1 MIRLQK
7 YMSECGIA
15 SRRKSEELIKKGE
28 VSVNGVIVT
37 ELGTKV
43 NGGEEIIVS
52 GKILRKED
60 KEYYLLY
67 KPKGVISSAIDDK
80 HRTTVVDLI
89 ESDKKLF
96 PIGRLDYN
104 TTGVLLITNDG
115 ELTNILTHPKF
126 EVEKVYEV
134 KLEGIIKIDEVKTLE
149 SGIVLD
155 GVKTKRCEVKLKKQ
169 DKRNNKSYLIIKIT
183 EGRNHEVKNMF
194 KYFGYDVIKLKRIR
208 YSFLDLGDLKEGEY
222 RPLNLKEVKK
232 LYSLTK

>member
-43 NGGEEIIVS
+43 NGNEEIIVS

-80 HRTTVVDLI
+80 NRTTVIDLI
-89 ESDKKLF
+89 ESKKKLF
-96 PIGRLDYN
+96 PVGRLDYN

-115 ELTNILTHPKF
+115 ELTNKLTHPKF

-134 KLEGIIKIDEVKTLE
+134 KLEGIIKIDEVKILE
-149 SGIVLD
+149 SGIMLD
-155 GVKTKRCEVKLKKQ
+155 GIKTKRCEVKLKKQ

-208 YSFLDLGDLKEGEY
+208 YSFLDLGGLKEGEY
-222 RPLNLKEVKK
+222 RPLNIKEIKK